1 VRFSRIIQTKEGRR
15 NVARVWPVCKFA
27 VCGCRCGGVLSVVC
41 AVSGCRLTAAA
52 SVVYYYYYDRG
63 DGGGD
68 DDECT
73 APPAHDGSTLTC
85 ARQPDIENPGVW
97 FLTGQPHVHTR

>member
-1 VRFSRIIQTKEGRR
+1 MRFSRARQTKERRR

-41 AVSGCRLTAAA
+41 AVSGCRRAAA
-52 SVVYYYYYDRG
+52 VVYYYDYYYDR
-63 DGGGD
+63 GD